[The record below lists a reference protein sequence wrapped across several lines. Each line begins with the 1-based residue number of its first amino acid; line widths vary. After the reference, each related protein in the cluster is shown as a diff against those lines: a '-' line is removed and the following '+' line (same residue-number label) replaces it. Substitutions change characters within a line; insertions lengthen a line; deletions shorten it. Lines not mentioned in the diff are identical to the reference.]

1 MNIGLLDWIIVA
13 AFVATLLTVAVF
25 LRKYTRSV
33 ADFLVANRCAGR
45 YLIAVGQGMGA
56 FGVTSMVANFE
67 KFYQAGF
74 AAMWWGFML
83 APVGLVVAMSGWV
96 VYRYRATRAL
106 TLAQFFEMR
115 YSRRFRVFAGVL
127 GFVSGLLN
135 YGVFP
140 GIVANVLVQLADFPA
155 TTPLFG
161 LAVDTRALVMLPM
174 LAVPVL
180 ITLYGG
186 MITCIVTDFLQ
197 GMFMVAVYVAIAL
210 YLLVRFDWGMVMA
223 SVSATA
229 PGASLLDPFDQRAI
243 ADFNIWFFLIFT
255 FKAFYNCLGWQSSQ
269 GFNAAARSPH
279 EARMASVLG
288 EWRAGIL
295 YIVPLVIPVCAYAIL
310 HHPSL
315 AGLGE
320 AIRTKI
326 ATIADAQIRSQMTV
340 PITLAVVL
348 PTGLIGL
355 FIAAVMGGSIGS
367 DTSQLHS
374 WGSIFVQDVILPL
387 RKRPFSA
394 EEQMRYLRFAV
405 LAVAGFVYLWS
416 LFFPLRD
423 HIFMYF
429 LVTGTIYLG
438 GSGAVIIGGLYWR
451 KATAQGAWA
460 AMITGAFVAAAG
472 VGLQTIWSNVP
483 ALVALAPKM
492 PLNGAWLAMIAYA
505 LSIVA
510 FVLTSLATCER
521 EFDLDRL
528 LGRSGETLADLTEAP
543 MGRSPKETFTREDRW
558 TFGLKIGWT
567 AFFTA
572 VFMVG
577 TIVGLAGG
585 LSSGWWRGWWNFTVA
600 ISMIAAAGT
609 VVWFLVGGR
618 ADLRRLFARLG
629 ENPRNS
635 ADDGSVPPTGPAAR
649 NEEKEAVL
657 SR

>member
-1 MNIGLLDWIIVA
+1 MNIGLLDWLIIA
-13 AFVATLLTVAVF
+13 AFVGTLLVVA
-25 LRKYTRSV
+25 LLLKKHTRSV

-96 VYRYRATRAL
+96 IYRYRATRAL

-140 GIVANVLVQLADFPA
+140 GIVANVLVQLADLPA
-155 TTPLFG
+155 RAAILG
-161 LAVDTRALVMLPM
+161 LEVDTRALVMLPM
-174 LAVPVL
+174 LVVPVL

-210 YLLVRFDWGMVMA
+210 YLLVRFDWSVVMA
-223 SVSATA
+223 TVSATA
-229 PGASLLDPFDQRAI
+229 PGSSLLDPFDQQAI

-295 YIVPLVIPVCAYAIL
+295 YIVPLIIPICAYAIF

-315 AGLGE
+315 SGLGE
-320 AIRTKI
+320 IAQAKI
-326 ATIADAQIRSQMTV
+326 AAIPDAQIRSQMTV
-340 PITLAVVL
+340 PIALAVIL

-374 WGSIFVQDVILPL
+374 WGSIFVQDVVLPL
-387 RKRPFSA
+387 RKREFTP
-394 EEQMRYLRFAV
+394 EQQMRCLRLAV
-405 LAVAGFVYLWS
+405 VFVAGFVYLWS

-429 LVTGTIYLG
+429 LITGTIYLG
-438 GSGAVIIGGLYWR
+438 GSGSVIIGGLYWR
-451 KATAQGAWA
+451 KATTQGAWA
-460 AMITGAFVAAAG
+460 AMITGALVAALG
-472 VGLQTIWSNVP
+472 VGLQTIWTSVP

-505 LSIVA
+505 LSIIA
-510 FVLTSLATCER
+510 FVSTSLATCKGR

-528 LGRSGETLADLTEAP
+528 LGRAGEVPENLADAP
-543 MGRSPKETFTREDRW
+543 KKIAPKEKFTREDRW

-572 VFMVG
+572 VFVVG
-577 TIVGLAGG
+577 TIVGLGGG
-585 LSSGWWRGWWNFTVA
+585 LSLGWWRGWWNFTVA
-600 ISMIAAAGT
+600 ISMVAAAGT

-618 ADLRRLFARLG
+618 KDLRLLFARLREG
-629 ENPRNS
+629 RDDENDNGRV
-635 ADDGSVPPTGPAAR
+635 ARGAAEPP
-649 NEEKEAVL
+649 L

>member
-1 MNIGLLDWIIVA
+1 MNIRLLDWIIIA
-13 AFVATLLTVAVF
+13 SFVGTLLVVALF
-25 LRKYTRSV
+25 LKKYTRSV

-45 YLIAVGQGMGA
+45 YLIAVGQGMGT

-96 VYRYRATRAL
+96 IYRYRATRAL

-140 GIVANVLVQLADFPA
+140 GIVANVLVQLADLPSHVA
-155 TTPLFG
+155 VLG

-210 YLLVRFDWGMVMA
+210 YLLMRFDWSVVMA

-229 PGASLLDPFDQRAI
+229 PGSSLLDPFDQQAI

-295 YIVPLVIPVCAYAIL
+295 YIVPLVIPICAYAIF

-315 AGLGE
+315 HALGE
-320 AIRTKI
+320 IAQAKI
-326 ATIADAQIRSQMTV
+326 AAIPDAQIRSQMTV
-340 PITLAVVL
+340 PIALAVIL

-355 FIAAVMGGSIGS
+355 FIAAVMGGSIGT

-374 WGSIFVQDVILPL
+374 WGSIFVQDVVLPL
-387 RKRPFSA
+387 RKKPFSPEA
-394 EEQMRYLRFAV
+394 QMRCLRLAV
-405 LAVAGFVYLWS
+405 IFVAGFAFLWS

-429 LVTGTIYLG
+429 LITGTIYLG
-438 GSGAVIIGGLYWR
+438 GSGSVIIGGLYWR
-451 KATAQGAWA
+451 KATTQGAWA
-460 AMITGAFVAAAG
+460 AMITGALVAAAG
-472 VGLQTIWSNVP
+472 VGLQTIWTSVP

-505 LSIVA
+505 CSIVA
-510 FVLTSLATCER
+510 FVSVSLATCRGR

-528 LGRSGETLADLTEAP
+528 LGRSGEVPADLTEPAKALA
-543 MGRSPKETFTREDRW
+543 PKETFTREDRW
-558 TFGLKIGWT
+558 TFGLKISWT

-572 VFMVG
+572 VFVVV
-577 TIVGLAGG
+577 TIIGLTGG
-585 LSSGWWRGWWNFTVA
+585 LSLNWWRGWWNFTVG
-600 ISMIAAAGT
+600 ISMIAAIGT

-618 ADLRRLFARLG
+618 ADLRLLFMTLRASRG
-629 ENPRNS
+629 NTSDN
-635 ADDGSVPPTGPAAR
+635 GSVTPTSTER
-649 NEEKEAVL
+649 
-657 SR
+657 